1 MDSDSIDL
9 KKLSGVF
16 GQLASN
22 SGDPALASLD
32 AGLESFRSQLGV
44 DLNDAEFKY
53 LSSALISQRS
63 NHYRGDVSRAAVRS
77 PDAGFNLARGFFIK
91 AKI

>member
-1 MDSDSIDL
+1 MDSNSIDL

-16 GQLASN
+16 GSLASN
-22 SGDPALASLD
+22 SGESALASLD
-32 AGLESFRSQLGV
+32 AGLEGFRSKLGV

-53 LSSALISQRS
+53 LSSALVSQRS
-63 NHYRGDVSRAAVRS
+63 NHYRSDAASAALRS
-77 PDAGFNLARGFFIK
+77 SEAGANLARGFFIK

>member
-1 MDSDSIDL
+1 MNSDSIDL

-16 GQLASN
+16 SQLASN
-22 SGDPALASLD
+22 SGEAALASLD
-32 AGLESFRSQLGV
+32 ASLEGFRSQLGV
-44 DLNDAEFKY
+44 ELNDAEFKY

-63 NHYRGDVSRAAVRS
+63 NHYRGDVSRTGLRS
-77 PDAGFNLARGFFIK
+77 PDAGVNLARGFFIK

>member
-16 GQLASN
+16 GRLASD
-22 SGDPALASLD
+22 SGDTALASLD
-32 AGLESFRSQLGV
+32 AGLEGFRSKLGV
-44 DLNDAEFKY
+44 ELNDAEFKY
-53 LSSALISQRS
+53 LSSALVSQRS
-63 NHYRGDVSRAAVRS
+63 NHYRADVSHSSLRS
-77 PDAGFNLARGFFIK
+77 SDAGANLARGFFIK

>member
-16 GQLASN
+16 GKLTSD
-22 SGDPALASLD
+22 SGESALASLD
-32 AGLESFRSQLGV
+32 SGLEQFRSKLGV
-44 DLNDAEFKY
+44 ELNDAEFKY
-53 LSSALISQRS
+53 LSSALVSQRS
-63 NHYRGDVSRAAVRS
+63 NRYRSDVSHSALRS
-77 PDAGFNLARGFFIK
+77 PDAGVNLARGFFVK